1 MKKEMNFNHQASSL
15 VRALNVDP
23 HSFANQLAAVMAI
36 YESSDE
42 QLKLSRLSQLIHTCV
57 DYRIVLLMA
66 TTSLV
71 NMIAKHRDSADI
83 NDLFDNLSNN

>member
-1 MKKEMNFNHQASSL
+1 MKKEMNFDHEASSL

-36 YESSDE
+36 YEAGDE
-42 QLKLSRLSQLIHTCV
+42 EKLSRLSQLLHTCV
-57 DYRIVLLMA
+57 DYRIILLMA

-71 NMIAKHRDSADI
+71 GLVEQYRDSANID
-83 NDLFDNLSNN
+83 DLFDNLSNN

>member
-1 MKKEMNFNHQASSL
+1 MKKEINFDHEASSL

-42 QLKLSRLSQLIHTCV
+42 EKLSRLSQLIHTCV
-57 DYRIVLLMA
+57 DYKIVLL
-66 TTSLV
+66 
-71 NMIAKHRDSADI
+71 NMIAQHRDSGSID
-83 NDLFDNLSNN
+83 DLLGNLSNN

>member
-1 MKKEMNFNHQASSL
+1 MKKEMNFDHEAPSL

-36 YESSDE
+36 YEASDDD
-42 QLKLSRLSQLIHTCV
+42 KLSRLSQLIHNCV
-57 DYRIVLLMA
+57 DYRIILLMA

-71 NMIAKHRDSADI
+71 NMIAQHRDYGNID
-83 NDLFDNLSNN
+83 DLLGNLSNN